1 MKTKIQKSNR
11 QPGVLLSAVLVLLPI
26 MVLMGNVLSRLENP
40 DLARVEFFVS

>member
-11 QPGVLLSAVLVLLPI
+11 QPGVLLLAVLVLLPT
-26 MVLMGNVLSRLENP
+26 MVLMGNVLSKFENP